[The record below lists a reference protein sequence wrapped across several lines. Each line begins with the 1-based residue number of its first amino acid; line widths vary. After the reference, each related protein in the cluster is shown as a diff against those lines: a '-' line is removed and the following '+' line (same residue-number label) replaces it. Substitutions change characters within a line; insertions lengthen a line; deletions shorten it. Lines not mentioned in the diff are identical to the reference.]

1 MDHTVRGLIELRDL
15 FVRFVAAV
23 YAVIFM
29 SCGASVAFA
38 ADTSAPKATPQPTDR
53 VKLGATLRAF
63 YFTRSNACCY
73 PKRSSTMP
81 ADPRGG
87 ANQNAAAFNLGGKI
101 HAEYLLGNTPLSLG
115 ATYFGAE
122 SFGANDSR
130 RNDPSAGYTPGFD
143 PCLGKAAGFNPCVDN
158 TLPGF
163 ALSSLGEMYLQYKT
177 KWITAQI
184 GKESINTPWANPSD
198 SRIVPV
204 TFQGATLAINFAP
217 GWTAMA
223 MRMAR
228 WKNRTSSSFDAN
240 SLLCNQAPTPANFP
254 AAACKQPQAGPGTPT
269 SGFLLLGL
277 SRKFSPYLT
286 ASAYNYEFYDL
297 ANMTHIEAKYNY
309 SPKSPLNPYVAG
321 QYIAES
327 DTGRAI
333 VGAIHNHTLGAQLGA
348 SFSKNIDAALSYNS
362 APLVTYVTA
371 SPASI
376 FLPVGGTPATGAS
389 VPGAPAGTKFLYGGG
404 VASPYTD
411 SYATDPLYTT
421 SITQGMADRRSAGS
435 AIKLAV
441 TAYTNDRHVRGI
453 LSRAIYDYSTPAG
466 TSKAA
471 ETNVDL
477 TYFLN
482 KIDPKKPYSGLSLRH
497 RLAIRDQTQSPFTF
511 IYNRTQLEYSF

>member
-1 MDHTVRGLIELRDL
+1 MRNFSGRLIA
-15 FVRFVAAV
+15 VACA
-23 YAVIFM
+23 AFFM
-29 SCGASVAFA
+29 LSALSVALA
-38 ADTSAPKATPQPTDR
+38 ADSPAPPKATPKAIDR
-53 VKLGATLRAF
+53 VKLNSTLRAF

-87 ANQNAAAFNLGGKI
+87 ATQNAAAFNLGGKI
-101 HAEYLLGNTPLSLG
+101 HAEYSLPNSPLTLG

-122 SFGANDSR
+122 PFGANDNR
-130 RNDPSAGYTPGFD
+130 RNDPSAAYAPGFD
-143 PCLGKAAGFNPCVDN
+143 PCAGKAAGFNSCVDN

-163 ALSSLGEMYLQYKT
+163 ELSSLGEMYLQYKT

-204 TFQGATLAINFAP
+204 TFQGATLSINFAP
-217 GWTAMA
+217 GWTASA

-254 AAACKQPQAGPGTPT
+254 GPACKRPDAGPGTPT

-286 ASAYNYEFYDL
+286 ASVYNYEFYDV
-297 ANMTHIEAKYNY
+297 ANMTHIEAKYSY
-309 SPKSPLNPYVAG
+309 SPKSPLNPYLAG

-327 DTGRAI
+327 DAGRAI
-333 VGAIHNHTLGAQLGA
+333 VGAIHNHTIGAQLGA
-348 SFSKNIDAALSYNS
+348 SFSKEVDVALSFDS
-362 APLVTYVTA
+362 SPIVTYVTA
-371 SPASI
+371 TPASV
-376 FLPVGGTPATGAS
+376 FLPVGGTPATGAP
-389 VPGAPAGTKFLYGGG
+389 VPGAPAGTNYLYGGG
-404 VASPYTD
+404 IASPYTD

-435 AIKLAV
+435 ALKLAA
-441 TAYTNDRHVRGI
+441 TAYTSNRHFRGI
-453 LSRAIYDYSTPAG
+453 VSRATYNYSTPAG

-471 ETNVDL
+471 ETNLDV
-477 TYFLN
+477 TYFFD
-482 KIDPKKPYSGLSLRH
+482 KVDPKKPYSGLSLRH

-511 IYNRTQLEYSF
+511 MYNRTQLEYSF

>member
-1 MDHTVRGLIELRDL
+1 MRD
-15 FVRFVAAV
+15 FAVRFAAV
-23 YAVIFM
+23 VSAVFFM
-29 SCGASVAFA
+29 FGAAGIVLA
-38 ADTSAPKATPQPTDR
+38 ADTPAPKATTQPINR
-53 VKLGATLRAF
+53 VKLSSTLRSF

-73 PKRSSTMP
+73 PKRSATLP

-87 ANQNAAAFNLGGKI
+87 ANQNAAAFNLGGRI
-101 HAEYLLGNTPLSLG
+101 HAEYGIPNTPLSVG

-122 SFGANDSR
+122 PFSANDNR
-130 RNDPSAGYTPGFD
+130 RNAPSAGYAQGFD
-143 PCLGKAAGFNPCVDN
+143 PCSDKAAGFDPCVDN

-177 KWITAQI
+177 KWISAQV

-204 TFQGATLAINFAP
+204 TFQGATLSINFAP
-217 GWTAMA
+217 GWTATA

-228 WKNRTSSSFDAN
+228 WKNRTSSAFDAN
-240 SLLCNQAPTPANFP
+240 SLLCNQSPTPANFP
-254 AAACKQPQAGPGTPT
+254 GPACKRSDAAPGTPT

-277 SRKFSPYLT
+277 SRTFSPYLS
-286 ASAYNYEFYDL
+286 ASAYNYEFYDV
-297 ANMTHIEAKYNY
+297 ANLTHIEAKYTY
-309 SPKSPLNPYVAG
+309 APRSPLKPFLAG

-327 DTGRAI
+327 DTGRSI
-333 VGAIHNHTLGAQLGA
+333 VGAIHNHTIGAQLGA
-348 SFSKNIDAALSYNS
+348 SFSKEIDAALSYNS
-362 APLVTYVTA
+362 SPIVTYVSA

-376 FLPVGGTPATGAS
+376 FLPVGGTQATGAS
-389 VPGAPAGTKFLYGGG
+389 VPGAPSGTKFLYGGG
-404 VASPYTD
+404 IASPYTD

-421 SITQGMADRRSAGS
+421 SITQGMADRRSAGT
-435 AIKLAV
+435 ALKLAI
-441 TAYTNDRHVRGI
+441 TAYTNNRHLRGI
-453 LSRAIYDYSTPAG
+453 FSRATYNYNTPAG

-471 ETNVDL
+471 ETNFDL
-477 TYFLN
+477 TYFFN